1 MIREYS
7 ANAVA
12 FVGLVA
18 VAAFALAAFAPAA
31 LAQSSAPDDAG
42 LPTASP
48 GSVGMSADALARI
61 GPAMQAYVD
70 DGRLAAVMT
79 MVARRGQVV
88 HWEAVGT
95 RDTATGD
102 PLERNDIF
110 RIYSMTKPVT
120 SVAVMML
127 VEEGKVALDDP
138 VSKFVPE
145 FADVK
150 VLADGGE
157 RVAADGP
164 MTVQHLLTHTSGLTY
179 GFFGDSAVDRLY
191 NQANPLTLAEDLED
205 FGRRVA
211 ELPLIASP
219 GARWNYSVSTDILGR
234 VVEVASGQAFDAF
247 VEERILDPLG
257 MDDTAFWVSEEK
269 RGRFMANYAR
279 LGGNL
284 VVADSPVDGQY
295 TRPPA
300 FPSGGGGLT
309 STASDYIR
317 FAQMLLEGGSL
328 DGVRILAPETVA
340 RMRSNHLPRRD
351 GPDRAGRVPQPR
363 LRLRPRVRGHGRRR
377 GLARARQRRRLPLG
391 RRRQHVLLDRPRGRA
406 RRHGVD
412 PVHAVRRL
420 RPRARVP
427 DSGVRGDRVAAP
439 AGLSEVRRAAPA
451 AAARRM
457 GFGSRHPVLG
467 SRHPALGKNA
477 ASSNPSTG
485 TTSAR
490 SR

>member
-1 MIREYS
+1 MIRQC
-7 ANAVA
+7 AGNAVGL
-12 FVGLVA
+12 VGLVA
-18 VAAFALAAFAPAA
+18 TAMFALAALAPAA
-31 LAQSSAPDDAG
+31 LAQSSASDDAG

-48 GSVGMSADALARI
+48 GAVGMSQNALARI

-102 PLERNDIF
+102 PVERNDIF

-120 SVAVMML
+120 SVAVMIL

-150 VLADGGE
+150 VLADGGG

-219 GARWNYSVSTDILGR
+219 GTRWNYSVSTDILGR

-257 MDDTAFWVSEEK
+257 MDDTAFWVPEEK

-295 TRPPA
+295 TQPPA

-340 RMRSNHLPRRD
+340 KMRSNHLPD
-351 GPDRAGRVPQPR
+351 AMVPIE
-363 LRLRPRVRGHGRRR
+363 
-377 GLARARQRRRLPLG
+377 LG
-391 RRRQHVLLDRPRGRA
+391 A
-406 RRHGVD
+406 F
-412 PVHAVRRL
+412 
-420 RPRARVP
+420 
-427 DSGVRGDRVAAP
+427 
-439 AGLSEVRRAAPA
+439 LSPGY
-451 AAARRM
+451 
-457 GFGSRHPVLG
+457 GFGLG
-467 SRHPALGKNA
+467 FAVMVDADASPEPDHDGVFRWAGA
-477 ASSNPSTG
+477 ANTFFWIDPEAELVGMVWTQFMPFAAYDIERECQ
-485 TTSAR
+485 TLVYEAIE
-490 SR
+490 

>member
-1 MIREYS
+1 MIRQC
-7 ANAVA
+7 AGNAVGL
-12 FVGLVA
+12 VGLVA
-18 VAAFALAAFAPAA
+18 TAVFALAAFAPAA
-31 LAQSSAPDDAG
+31 LAQSSAPDAAG

-48 GSVGMSADALARI
+48 GSVGMSEDALARI

-88 HWEAVGT
+88 HWEATGT

-102 PLERNDIF
+102 PVERNDIF

-150 VLADGGE
+150 VLGAGGA

-164 MTVQHLLTHTSGLTY
+164 MTVEHLLTHTSGLTY
-179 GFFGDSAVDRLY
+179 GFFGDSEVDRLY
-191 NQANPLTLAEDLED
+191 NQSNPLTLAEDLED

-257 MDDTAFWVSEEK
+257 MDDTAFWVPEEK
-269 RGRFMANYAR
+269 RGRFMANYAS

-317 FAQMLLEGGSL
+317 FAQMLLEEGSL
-328 DGVRILAPETVA
+328 DGVRILAPETVEK
-340 RMRSNHLPRRD
+340 MRSNHLPD
-351 GPDRAGRVPQPR
+351 AMVPIE
-363 LRLRPRVRGHGRRR
+363 
-377 GLARARQRRRLPLG
+377 LG
-391 RRRQHVLLDRPRGRA
+391 A
-406 RRHGVD
+406 F
-412 PVHAVRRL
+412 
-420 RPRARVP
+420 
-427 DSGVRGDRVAAP
+427 
-439 AGLSEVRRAAPA
+439 LSPGY
-451 AAARRM
+451 
-457 GFGSRHPVLG
+457 GFGLG
-467 SRHPALGKNA
+467 FAVMVDAEASPEPDHDGVFRWAGA
-477 ASSNPSTG
+477 ANTFFWIDPEAELVGMVWTQFMPFAAYDLEREFQ
-485 TTSAR
+485 TLVYEAIE
-490 SR
+490 